1 VRWLLPLMLAIA
13 LVPNASAAGL
23 PNPCALLTNADA
35 AKVLGSKISY
45 RTPKTDDFYRSCT
58 WNGVDLSSATS
69 AHASLMVDV
78 SRITKA
84 KFLRQAAQWRGAVLV
99 RGLGDVAVGTPRDIA
114 VELSV
119 WQNGLE
125 LTFEVVQSSSP
136 AFSAE
141 KAAAKIALEHV

>member
-1 VRWLLPLMLAIA
+1 MLAIA

-78 SRITKA
+78 SRIT
-84 KFLRQAAQWRGAVLV
+84 FLRQAAQRRGAVLV